1 MKKILLIEDRKERQQ
16 LFMNATNIDLG
27 RYDDI
32 LENAVD
38 EKYDEIFDKLKND
51 SFDFENYSI
60 IISHKSAFDKD
71 NSVIIEK
78 LKSYCNTHKKP
89 LVFFSGGIDEN
100 YYNKSEYELVLI
112 NSKTFYSQNIALFL
126 EAYKD
131 ENENIL
137 ILPYG
142 KKWKLNIALNLLE
155 KLSFFLQKNE
165 KNENVH
171 YNSLVKDVDISL
183 LDTISFKYNLEKS
196 KFNKVEIT
204 KITQIKE
211 KLYQYIQ
218 ESVIYE

>member
-38 EKYDEIFDKLKND
+38 KKYDEIFDKLKND

-100 YYNKSEYELVLI
+100 YYNKSEYEFVLI
-112 NSKTFYSQNIALFL
+112 NSKTFYSQNITLFL

-142 KKWKLNIALNLLE
+142 KKWKLNIALNVLE
-155 KLSFFLQKNE
+155 ELNKFLQENSEDDIDYDDFTQAVDIHLLGEIDFEYKVAKNE
-165 KNENVH
+165 YEE
-171 YNSLVKDVDISL
+171 IS
-183 LDTISFKYNLEKS
+183 KS
-196 KFNKVEIT
+196 
-204 KITQIKE
+204 QIEELKT
-211 KLYQYIQ
+211 KLYHYIKM
-218 ESVIYE
+218 SAIYE